1 MRTPVAAGRRA
12 NPVRTLASTRAGVTK
27 PRESNRIRC
36 DEVVAQDHEDTI
48 GNLAFD
54 ESASAGQRTPVESLV
69 ERSILGIAEEHSDIR
84 RLANVLRSPA
94 HELARMT
101 LVTELREGEHRPD
114 APTLS
119 TPRWPSIDS
128 GKTSTWLTSRSP
140 AARTKCVGL
149 GSSQLRVRNR
159 SSPLKFSPQTS
170 RTKAQSWMSNSRGK
184 SACEKTNS

>member
-140 AARTKCVGL
+140 AGKPSIRRSRSTYT
-149 GSSQLRVRNR
+149 SSD
-159 SSPLKFSPQTS
+159 PLTM
-170 RTKAQSWMSNSRGK
+170 A
-184 SACEKTNS
+184 SATRRAPDR